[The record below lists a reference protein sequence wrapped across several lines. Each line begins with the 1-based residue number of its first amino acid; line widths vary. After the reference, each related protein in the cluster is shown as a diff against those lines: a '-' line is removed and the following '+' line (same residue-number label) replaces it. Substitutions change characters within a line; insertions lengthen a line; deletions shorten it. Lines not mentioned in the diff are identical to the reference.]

1 MRKIKNL
8 YIRYTFIENKERR
21 VTCLFAFS
29 ISIPS
34 RRSQEWLP
42 SSRMVQFRDTDCPSV
57 TLIIEMELFAIITTT
72 TKYWTK
78 VSKYILNLPRHYSP
92 QISSLLT
99 WMGQNFFLLYYI
111 LDTNLKDEIIFGW
124 QRFNLPGSNKKNPNS
139 HGNSQLF
146 SSRKMKFKEV
156 KHELLDSESFFI
168 LKV

>member
-1 MRKIKNL
+1 MRKIKNV

-21 VTCLFAFS
+21 VTFLFAFS

-99 WMGQNFFLLYYI
+99 WMGQNFFYF
-111 LDTNLKDEIIFGW
+111 IIFWILTWRMKLFLGDKDLICLAATRRIGIRMEIHNFLAAEKW
-124 QRFNLPGSNKKNPNS
+124 NSKKLS
-139 HGNSQLF
+139 ISY
-146 SSRKMKFKEV
+146 
-156 KHELLDSESFFI
+156 
-168 LKV
+168 

>member
-1 MRKIKNL
+1 MRKIKNV
-8 YIRYTFIENKERR
+8 YIRYAFIENKERR
-21 VTCLFAFS
+21 VTCLFLTFPGTTS
-29 ISIPS
+29 IVTSIVTYGAVPS
-34 RRSQEWLP
+34 
-42 SSRMVQFRDTDCPSV
+42 CPSV

-124 QRFNLPGSNKKNPNS
+124 QRFNLPGSNKKNRNS

-146 SSRKMKFKEV
+146 SRRKMKFKEV

>member
-1 MRKIKNL
+1 MRKIKNV

-42 SSRMVQFRDTDCPSV
+42 SSRIVQFRDTDCPSV
-57 TLIIEMELFAIITTT
+57 TLIIEIELFAIITTT

-78 VSKYILNLPRHYSP
+78 VSKYILNLSRHYSP

-99 WMGQNFFLLYYI
+99 WMGQNFFYF
-111 LDTNLKDEIIFGW
+111 IIFWILTWRMKLFLGDKDLIRLAATRRIGIRMEIHNFLAAEKW
-124 QRFNLPGSNKKNPNS
+124 NSKKLS
-139 HGNSQLF
+139 MSY
-146 SSRKMKFKEV
+146 
-156 KHELLDSESFFI
+156 
-168 LKV
+168 